1 MVMSKGDGTT
11 MTLLIII
18 ALVVAA
24 VAAWKFRVQ
33 ILSKVLGQPEQRIQR
48 AIDKRKGR

>member
-1 MVMSKGDGTT
+1 